1 MLLFLGSLSCLAF
14 FHNLRVPV
22 PFTHILAVFLLKALF
37 AVRLSHPTGS
47 AATILVRLHSH
58 KPTAAKPVR
67 QFGVRLHTS
76 SKVGQQAGSG
86 QVKDGLNGPH
96 LSTGRPREIAFPGA
110 ISVLVN
116 RCGPMGSQVTE
127 KRCPIGRG
135 SKSGLLFHASLIR
148 LAETAGK
155 R

>member
-1 MLLFLGSLSCLAF
+1 MPSSMLLFLGSLSCLAF
-14 FHNLRVPV
+14 FHNLRMPV

-37 AVRLSHPTGS
+37 AVRLSYPTGS

-58 KPTAAKPVR
+58 KPTAAKPLR

-96 LSTGRPREIAFPGA
+96 LSYWQHPGICFPGRDF
-110 ISVLVN
+110 SF
-116 RCGPMGSQVTE
+116 G
-127 KRCPIGRG
+127 
-135 SKSGLLFHASLIR
+135 
-148 LAETAGK
+148 
-155 R
+155 